1 MNLSPAKVD
10 PPYRVP
16 RWILWSALAS
26 LLVCVAMGGLHAY
39 ERSLL
44 ASAQARVA
52 ALTQARDDLSQGFL
66 HFSLAEG
73 PDSPWQRLR
82 GEALLKQAIGEYAD
96 ILPQLPAW
104 HDPDTTLPAF
114 QEELDAFRYL
124 LQHNDGHDPSV
135 RDLRTLQ
142 LRLALNRLSN
152 SANALS
158 HYWQQEA
165 AALSQRLDLAFYLA
179 LLASATL
186 LGSGCAAVY
195 QADRARAQRVAELR
209 DSEAR
214 YRTMV
219 ASLSEGVLVYSCQRQ
234 LLACNPSAERLLG
247 LDFEAL
253 RQTAHS
259 LADGQPVG
267 LDGQPFPPDA
277 LPLTRVLATG
287 RSEHNVVLGHRRPD
301 GELVW
306 LNINAEPVYE
316 PQSGH
321 FSAVLL
327 SLTDVTERRLI
338 AAELARHRNHL
349 ESLVQA
355 RTRELREAVEAR
367 LTSESMAQV
376 VMDNQPTLVAYW
388 DRELRLRMANTA
400 YRDWLGLHGEEVLGR
415 TLVELVGEDYYLQ
428 QKPRIEEALQGQPSG
443 GDFELEGVGGR
454 QGYFLVSRLPDLR
467 DGKVLGYY
475 FFATDVTALKR
486 AEQRQRELN
495 TTLRETEQFLR
506 LVADNIPGRVAYWTR
521 DLRCEF
527 VNKGFCDWY
536 GFRREAIEGL
546 HSDDIFGARRLPQ
559 ADVHVQAA
567 LAGVPQHFERQES
580 DRQGRPAV
588 TLIHYMPDI
597 RAGEVRGFFVL
608 ATEITTLKQAEQRL
622 LELNEELAQAR
633 DRAEAGARA
642 KGAFLAN
649 MSHEI
654 RTPMNAIIGLTY
666 LLMRDLVDDQARE
679 RLGKVNDAAHHLLTI
694 ISDIL
699 DLSKIE
705 AGKLS
710 LECTDFAVDTML
722 SRTCALVLDRA
733 REKGLELVLDTDHL
747 PRTLRGDPTRLSQ
760 ALLNLLSNAIKF
772 TERGS
777 VLLRGELLGQ
787 QGDRLQLRFEVR
799 DTGIGIAPEHLQHLF
814 SAFEQAD
821 SSTTRRFGGTGLGL
835 AITRHL
841 AHLMDGD
848 VGVESEPGVGSR
860 FWITVQLQA
869 ATTPVALPSSQGLAG
884 LRALL
889 VDDLPDARLALSDML
904 QQLGLRTEVA
914 ASGEQALEKVEAA
927 QRDGDPFAVVLLDWL
942 MPGLDGL
949 QTARAMRER
958 LGSLT
963 PACLLVSAAADE
975 RVRAEARALGIGM
988 VLDKPVSYS
997 SLLDSLL
1004 LMVDGL
1010 RAAVQQRPLQVL
1022 HQGQPPR
1029 FADAL
1034 VLLVEDNL
1042 VNQEVAVDLLRLAGL
1057 RVQAVSSG
1065 AEALRSLQ
1073 HQRPDLVLM
1082 DLQMPDMDGLQATR
1096 HIRAEARWQQLPVI
1110 AMTANAFSEVRQAC
1124 LDAGMNDYVA
1134 KPVDPP
1140 ALYQALSR
1148 WLPTL
1153 PPVPAALSPEST
1165 AEPEEGPV
1173 GLPDPALLAEFEAC
1187 LRDGLYESLAL
1198 YRQLSG
1204 PLQRLFGEGAARL
1217 ELHLKRYD
1225 HEQALRTLQ
1234 ELRVKAGLDGS
1245 ASPDA

>member
-1 MNLSPAKVD
+1 MSVAAEDFLAALMAALPEGI
-10 PPYRVP
+10 
-16 RWILWSALAS
+16 ILRDAQGQVRQSNALAEELAGRDSALRRTRTVK
-26 LLVCVAMGGLHAY
+26 LPDGGEIEIVSDLRA
-39 ERSLL
+39 EVTL
-44 ASAQARVA
+44 ARDVA
-52 ALTQARDDLSQGFL
+52 AA
-66 HFSLAEG
+66 
-73 PDSPWQRLR
+73 
-82 GEALLKQAIGEYAD
+82 K
-96 ILPQLPAW
+96 
-104 HDPDTTLPAF
+104 
-114 QEELDAFRYL
+114 
-124 LQHNDGHDPSV
+124 
-135 RDLRTLQ
+135 
-142 LRLALNRLSN
+142 
-152 SANALS
+152 
-158 HYWQQEA
+158 EA
-165 AALSQRLDLAFYLA
+165 AA
-179 LLASATL
+179 
-186 LGSGCAAVY
+186 
-195 QADRARAQRVAELR
+195 RA
-209 DSEAR
+209 
-214 YRTMV
+214 
-219 ASLSEGVLVYSCQRQ
+219 
-234 LLACNPSAERLLG
+234 
-247 LDFEAL
+247 
-253 RQTAHS
+253 
-259 LADGQPVG
+259 
-267 LDGQPFPPDA
+267 
-277 LPLTRVLATG
+277 G
-287 RSEHNVVLGHRRPD
+287 RSR
-301 GELVW
+301 
-306 LNINAEPVYE
+306 
-316 PQSGH
+316 
-321 FSAVLL
+321 
-327 SLTDVTERRLI
+327 
-338 AAELARHRNHL
+338 
-349 ESLVQA
+349 
-355 RTRELREAVEAR
+355 
-367 LTSESMAQV
+367 
-376 VMDNQPTLVAYW
+376 
-388 DRELRLRMANTA
+388 
-400 YRDWLGLHGEEVLGR
+400 
-415 TLVELVGEDYYLQ
+415 
-428 QKPRIEEALQGQPSG
+428 
-443 GDFELEGVGGR
+443 
-454 QGYFLVSRLPDLR
+454 
-467 DGKVLGYY
+467 
-475 FFATDVTALKR
+475 
-486 AEQRQRELN
+486 
-495 TTLRETEQFLR
+495 
-506 LVADNIPGRVAYWTR
+506 
-521 DLRCEF
+521 
-527 VNKGFCDWY
+527 
-536 GFRREAIEGL
+536 
-546 HSDDIFGARRLPQ
+546 SD
-559 ADVHVQAA
+559 
-567 LAGVPQHFERQES
+567 
-580 DRQGRPAV
+580 
-588 TLIHYMPDI
+588 
-597 RAGEVRGFFVL
+597 
-608 ATEITTLKQAEQRL
+608 
-622 LELNEELAQAR
+622 
-633 DRAEAGARA
+633 
-642 KGAFLAN
+642 FLAV

-654 RTPMNAIIGLTY
+654 RTPLNGILGMVGLLQELPTGTRIGPDERDSLGIIANSGQA
-666 LLMRDLVDDQARE
+666 LLQLV
-679 RLGKVNDAAHHLLTI
+679 N
-694 ISDIL
+694 DIL
-699 DLSKIE
+699 DFSRIDAGRMELERTAFDLRGLVRNSVELLQVQARKKGLALSI
-705 AGKLS
+705 
-710 LECTDFAVDTML
+710 DFAPDL
-722 SRTCALVLDRA
+722 PLRA
-733 REKGLELVLDTDHL
+733 A
-747 PRTLRGDPTRLSQ
+747 GDPSRLRQ
-760 ALLNLLSNAIKF
+760 VLLNLVGNALKF
-772 TERGS
+772 TDVGS
-777 VLLRGELLGQ
+777 VAVG
-787 QGDRLQLRFEVR
+787 VR
-799 DTGIGIAPEHLQHLF
+799 MIEDDGALVRIEFSVADTGIGISAEAQARLF
-814 SAFEQAD
+814 NAFEQAD